1 MTDGGEAPDM
11 VSFRECARR
20 VVAEGI
26 APTMTHQ
33 RVSQLRTHPG
43 FPPVVQIGR
52 SSAVDWNLARPFF
65 KALAERAA
73 ARDSRRRA
81 DPIEE
86 SSGDEN
92 ER

>member
-33 RVSQLRTHPG
+33 RVSQLQTHPD
-43 FPPVVQIGR
+43 FPPVVKVGR

-65 KALAERAA
+65 VALAERAA
-73 ARDSRRRA
+73 ARDSRRRM
-81 DPIEE
+81 DE
-86 SSGDEN
+86 GDE
-92 ER
+92 

>member
-33 RVSQLRTHPG
+33 RVSQLQTNPG
-43 FPPVVQIGR
+43 FPPVVPVGR
-52 SSAVDWNLARPFF
+52 SNVVDWNLARPFF
-65 KALAERAA
+65 VALAERAA
-73 ARDSRRRA
+73 ARDSRRRMDA
-81 DPIEE
+81 
-86 SSGDEN
+86 SDE
-92 ER
+92 